1 VSFSGVYFIDASV
14 IYSFSY
20 NSAKHNLAG
29 VLVKR
34 ILPLIRSL
42 FLAFLIGSFFS
53 GCAIFGDPTELD
65 DTKGW
70 PAQRIYEAGALA
82 MADKDYDKALGY
94 FKKLESRFPH
104 GKYATQAKLEII
116 YAHYKKDDPVSTLV
130 AADRFIKIHPNHP
143 NVDYA
148 YYLKGLATFN
158 ERGIVEKL
166 TKQQINDRDPKA
178 LKLSF
183 AAFKDLTE
191 RYPKSR
197 YYKDATQRMVY
208 IVNTLAQHEMHVA
221 RYYMNRKAY
230 LAALNRAKYVL
241 EYYPKSDSVEQAL
254 MTMVSAYDYMDLAD
268 LKDDTV
274 RVLKTNYPDNPLLS
288 GKLVEEERVW
298 WKFWDSL

>member
-1 VSFSGVYFIDASV
+1 
-14 IYSFSY
+14 
-20 NSAKHNLAG
+20 LAD
-29 VLVKR
+29 LFVKR
-34 ILPLIRSL
+34 ILPLIQSLALAL
-42 FLAFLIGSFFS
+42 FLTSLLS

-70 PAQRIYEAGALA
+70 QAQRIYEEGALQ
-82 MADKDYDKALGY
+82 MSDKNYDEALRY
-94 FKKLESRFPH
+94 FQVLESRFPH
-104 GKYATQAKLEII
+104 GKYATQAQLEII
-116 YAHYKKDDPVSTLV
+116 YAHYKKEDPVSTIA
-130 AADRFIKIHPNHP
+130 AADRFIKLHPNHR

-158 ERGIVEKL
+158 ERGVFEKL

-183 AAFKDLTE
+183 AALKELIE

-197 YYKDATQRMVY
+197 YVKDAKLRMVY
-208 IVNTLAQHEMHVA
+208 IVDTLAQHEMHVA

-241 EYYPKSDSVEQAL
+241 EYYPKSTAVEEAL
-254 MTMVSAYDYMDLAD
+254 MVMVSAYDYMDLVD
-268 LKDDTV
+268 LKNDSL
-274 RVLKTNYPDNPLLS
+274 RVLKTNYPENPMIT
-288 GKLVEEERVW
+288 GQIVKKERVW

>member
-1 VSFSGVYFIDASV
+1 
-14 IYSFSY
+14 
-20 NSAKHNLAG
+20 LAG
-29 VLVKR
+29 FLVKR
-34 ILPLIRSL
+34 ILPLIQSF
-42 FLAFLIGSFFS
+42 FLALLVSTALT
-53 GCAIFGDPTELD
+53 GCAIFGAPTELD

-70 PAQRIYEAGALA
+70 PAERIYEAGATA
-82 MADKDYDKALGY
+82 MSDQDYDKALGY

-116 YAHYKKDDPVSTLV
+116 YANFKKNDPVSTLV

-158 ERGIVEKL
+158 ERGIIEKI
-166 TKQQINDRDPKA
+166 TKQNINDRDPKA

-221 RYYMNRKAY
+221 RYYMDRKAY

-241 EYYPKSDSVEQAL
+241 EYYPKSDAVEDAL
-254 MTMVSAYDYMDLAD
+254 VTMVSAYDYMDLTD
-268 LKDDTV
+268 LKEDSI
-274 RVLKTNYPDNPLLS
+274 RVLKTNYPENPLIN
-288 GKLVEEERVW
+288 GKLVQEERIW
-298 WKFWDSL
+298 WKFWESL